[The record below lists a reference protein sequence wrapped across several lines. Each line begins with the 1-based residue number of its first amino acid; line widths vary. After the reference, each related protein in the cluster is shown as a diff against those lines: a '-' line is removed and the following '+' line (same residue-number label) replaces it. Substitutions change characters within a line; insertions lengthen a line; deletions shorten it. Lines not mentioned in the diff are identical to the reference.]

1 MVQDVSNANREQMQG
16 IGQINTAVTQ
26 LDQMTQE
33 NAKVAAQADSIANAT
48 ISKAQA
54 MVEDAQS
61 KEFVGK
67 NNIRATATRTNAK
80 PVQAAKPVVVSKG
93 KYASNAIAKNSSKH
107 ESDVWESF

>member
-1 MVQDVSNANREQMQG
+1 
-16 IGQINTAVTQ
+16 
-26 LDQMTQE
+26 
-33 NAKVAAQADSIANAT
+33 
-48 ISKAQA
+48 

-67 NNIRATATRTNAK
+67 NNIRATATRTSPPSRTSK